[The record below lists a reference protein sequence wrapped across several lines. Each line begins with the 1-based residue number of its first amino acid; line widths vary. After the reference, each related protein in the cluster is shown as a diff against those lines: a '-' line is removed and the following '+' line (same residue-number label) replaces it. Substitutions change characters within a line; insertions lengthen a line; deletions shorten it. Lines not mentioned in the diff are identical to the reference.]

1 MRIRDLAILRSA
13 GAGMWG
19 NALQSANASRAAGA
33 QKYAGPA
40 GRKDSELMKA
50 YAQDVE
56 RLASEQ
62 GILLDDTEESLER
75 VDLLLHKIAGDTVLT
90 PRTPE
95 EASQLWALAK
105 IYGGYLGEVVIRNMS
120 GPGSCS
126 TIRMAAREWF
136 SIARGQ
142 DVPVRQSLQPTD
154 RGSVFQRLRPLPRA
168 AGHHEPS
175 QPVRNKSILSCSGA
189 GVGFLG

>member
-90 PRTPE
+90 PKMPE
-95 EASQLWALAK
+95 EASQLW
-105 IYGGYLGEVVIRNMS
+105 GV
-120 GPGSCS
+120 
-126 TIRMAAREWF
+126 
-136 SIARGQ
+136 GQ
-142 DVPVRQSLQPTD
+142 DIRRISRRGRDSQHERAWELQHNPDGTARVVLDCEGARMFPSDKVYNRLTEDPFSNVSGHCRALRAIINLHRQ
-154 RGSVFQRLRPLPRA
+154 
-168 AGHHEPS
+168 
-175 QPVRNKSILSCSGA
+175 
-189 GVGFLG
+189 